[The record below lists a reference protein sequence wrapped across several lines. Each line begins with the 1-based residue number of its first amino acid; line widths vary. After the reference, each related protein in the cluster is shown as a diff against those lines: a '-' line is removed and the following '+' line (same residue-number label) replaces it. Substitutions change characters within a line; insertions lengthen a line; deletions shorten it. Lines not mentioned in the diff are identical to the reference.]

1 MAFIGQ
7 SRDRKGRF
15 SSQFGVDVKLIGDR
29 ELRRA
34 IRLLG
39 EKDAQRIARLAVRQS
54 LKDMQSTAKQAVA
67 VDEGDTKEQIQIS
80 LKRKRGGNEIT
91 GRVGVGLKG
100 GSRRKLAA
108 IIEFGRRAFTA
119 SIVGR
124 NGTTYRVKI
133 PAVPG
138 QFYLTRAADRHL
150 PKLRK
155 NISKEFQRRIKNRI
169 KRLAKQ
175 AGKK

>member
-1 MAFIGQ
+1 MALFGNN
-7 SRDRKGRF
+7 KAKF
-15 SSQFGVDVKLIGDR
+15 SSKFGVDVKLIGDR

-34 IRLLG
+34 IKLLG

-67 VDEGDTKEQIQIS
+67 VDDGDTKEQIQIS

-150 PKLRK
+150 PSLFKDIK
-155 NISKEFQRRIKNRI
+155 KEFNRRIKNRI

-175 AGKK
+175 AGVK

>member
-1 MAFIGQ
+1 MALFGNN
-7 SRDRKGRF
+7 KAKF
-15 SSQFGVDVKLIGDR
+15 SSKFGVDVKLIGDR
-29 ELRRA
+29 ELRKA
-34 IRLLG
+34 IKILG
-39 EKDAQRIARLAVRQS
+39 EKDAKRIARLAVKKS
-54 LKDMQSTAKQAVA
+54 LTDMQATAKQAVSA
-67 VDEGDTKEQIQIS
+67 DKGETRRQIQIT
-80 LKRKRGGNEIT
+80 LKRRRGGDEFT

-100 GSRRKLAA
+100 GSRRTLAA

-119 SIVGR
+119 NIVGR

-155 NISKEFQRRIKNRI
+155 NISKEFQRRIQNRVR
-169 KRLAKQ
+169 RLARQ
-175 AGKK
+175 AGVK